1 MFYKI
6 GALKSFAKF
15 IKNLMRWSLFL
26 TITSDSSADFFQR
39 VLQNFKNSFF
49 TEQLRTLSTNT
60 LPTYVTLTFEK
71 VKNESLEECSIL
83 RVKKKKP

>member
-1 MFYKI
+1 MESLFNYNKRLQRRFFP
-6 GALKSFAKF
+6 ASFAKF
-15 IKNLMRWSLFL
+15 QEHLLY
-26 TITSDSSADFFQR
+26 
-39 VLQNFKNSFF
+39 
-49 TEQLRTLSTNT
+49 RTLSANT